1 MPDEKHYVG
10 TLLEL
15 DEALALLSGFE
26 ARITRVAHWHWRCT
40 VKIEEERLREA
51 EAEAEAERHPHSGR
65 RRRASA
71 GESAYDRA

>member
-15 DEALALLSGFE
+15 DEAVKRLSAFE
-26 ARITRVAHWHWRCT
+26 AHITEVAYWHWLHTIR
-40 VKIEEERLREA
+40 IEEERLR
-51 EAEAEAERHPHSGR
+51 EAEAERHPHSGR
-65 RRRASA
+65 RRRRASA

>member
-1 MPDEKHYVG
+1 MPDEKYYVG

-15 DEALALLSGFE
+15 DEAVKLLPVFE
-26 ARITRVAHWHWRCT
+26 AHITEVAYWHWLHT